1 MCPPLESETRTTSTQ
16 NLDSKEILT
25 KANEFAN
32 NALKNA
38 ENVSL
43 NMADTAGTVE
53 AITQAIND
61 QFTTVK
67 DLENRVQTLTDS
79 MREIDSSGQET
90 KTVTV
95 EADQQLEISRTTIN
109 EATSGI
115 QSLTQ
120 AVSNIEERLG
130 MLETSLESVGKIAAQ
145 IQGIAGQTNL
155 LALNAT
161 IEAARAGDAGKGFA
175 VVAGEVKALAGQT
188 AKATDEINTTVK
200 ELNDQVTNLVKD
212 STEAISRATEVNSE
226 VETIHE
232 ALDNFAG
239 SFQSVGQKVDSISK
253 ASGSSLQHCD
263 VVSQGMGSMVGAYED
278 TSQNLKDA
286 DGRITEALKHTEGL
300 INSIALCGFETAD
313 THVMEA
319 VITQAGNISKLFED
333 AVSNNGISISD
344 LFDESYQPI
353 SGSDPQQHMTS
364 FVNFT
369 DKVLPDIQ
377 EPMLDLDNRVV
388 FCAAVDR
395 NAFLP
400 THNLKISQPQGSDP
414 VWNNANC
421 RNRRIFD
428 DRTGATAG
436 ANTKQLIVQTYRRDM
451 GGGKFV
457 LMKDISSAIYVQ
469 GRHWGALRL
478 GLAV

>member
-1 MCPPLESETRTTSTQ
+1 VGET
-16 NLDSKEILT
+16 
-25 KANEFAN
+25 
-32 NALKNA
+32 
-38 ENVSL
+38 
-43 NMADTAGTVE
+43 G
-53 AITQAIND
+53 
-61 QFTTVK
+61 
-67 DLENRVQTLTDS
+67 
-79 MREIDSSGQET
+79 
-90 KTVTV
+90 
-95 EADQQLEISRTTIN
+95 
-109 EATSGI
+109 
-115 QSLTQ
+115 
-120 AVSNIEERLG
+120 RL
-130 MLETSLESVGKIAAQ
+130 
-145 IQGIAGQTNL
+145 
-155 LALNAT
+155 
-161 IEAARAGDAGKGFA
+161 
-175 VVAGEVKALAGQT
+175 
-188 AKATDEINTTVK
+188 
-200 ELNDQVTNLVKD
+200 
-212 STEAISRATEVNSE
+212 
-226 VETIHE
+226 
-232 ALDNFAG
+232 
-239 SFQSVGQKVDSISK
+239 
-253 ASGSSLQHCD
+253 
-263 VVSQGMGSMVGAYED
+263 
-278 TSQNLKDA
+278 
-286 DGRITEALKHTEGL
+286 RITEALKHTEGL